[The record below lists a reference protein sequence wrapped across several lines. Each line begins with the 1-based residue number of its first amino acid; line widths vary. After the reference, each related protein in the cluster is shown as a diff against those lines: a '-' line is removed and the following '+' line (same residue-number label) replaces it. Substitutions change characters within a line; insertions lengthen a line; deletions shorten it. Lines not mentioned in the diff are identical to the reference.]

1 MHLAELIRVVNELH
15 TIDKGV
21 TDLLD
26 QMKRAKDEIKDLKE
40 QIAKLKNENNNTD
53 KKIDTEISGDASK

>member
-40 QIAKLKNENNNTD
+40 QIAKLK
-53 KKIDTEISGDASK
+53 K